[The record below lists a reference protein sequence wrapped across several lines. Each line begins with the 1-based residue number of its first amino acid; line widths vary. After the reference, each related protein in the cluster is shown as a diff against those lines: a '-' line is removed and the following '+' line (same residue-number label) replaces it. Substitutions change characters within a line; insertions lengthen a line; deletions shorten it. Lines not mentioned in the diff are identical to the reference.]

1 MAGIKV
7 LVEKCTG
14 CGLCVDACP
23 FHCITLI
30 EGTAVISEECRLCG
44 ICVDVCPT
52 KAIEIEVEEKG
63 IDVSNYKGVLVFG
76 EQRSGVIAPVV
87 YELIGKGRELA
98 DKLGERLECVVLGE
112 DMEAQA
118 DDLSSYGVDRVYL
131 FDSPLVADFRDDP
144 YTQLLTHLIK
154 EMKPSIVLIGATSI
168 GRSLAPRIAT
178 RLQTGLTADCTG
190 LDIDSEGHLLQT
202 RPAFGGNVMATI
214 LCSNTRP
221 QMATV
226 RYKVMQR
233 AEKSPDHVGEV
244 IRKKVDDH
252 ILDRTR
258 IRDILTEAEEVSI
271 TEAQII
277 VSGGKGL
284 GSPEG
289 FKLIQ
294 ELAEVLGGAIGA
306 SRLVVDEGW
315 IPFKHQVGLS
325 GKTVRP
331 KLYIAC
337 GISGAVQHLAG
348 MQTSDV
354 IVAINK
360 DSSAPIF
367 KIADYGIVGDLYEVI
382 PEIIKLLKNE
392 ESRRKKG

>member
-1 MAGIKV
+1 VAGIKV
-7 LVEKCTG
+7 TVEKCTG

-30 EGTAVISEECRLCG
+30 DKTAVISEECRLCG
-44 ICVDVCPT
+44 LCVDVCST
-52 KAIEIEVEEKG
+52 KAIEIQVEEKG
-63 IDVSNYKGVLVFG
+63 IDVSKYQGVLVFG

-118 DDLSSYGVDRVYL
+118 DDLSSYGVDRIYL
-131 FDSPLVADFRDDP
+131 FDSPLLADFRDDP

-154 EMKPSIVLIGATSI
+154 EAKPSIVLIGATSI

-178 RLQTGLTADCTG
+178 KLQTGLTADCTG

-233 AEKSPDHVGEV
+233 AEKGPDHVGEV

-252 ILDRTR
+252 VLDRTR
-258 IRDILTEAEEVSI
+258 IRAISTEAEEVNI

-289 FKLIQ
+289 FNLIQ

-392 ESRRKKG
+392 E